1 MIPLLFIRHISKER
15 GNPIDAKMAKLA
27 NTFFITYYLTF
38 TLQTALSKLKIRTP
52 YLLSDYPTLLIKA
65 NATKNEI
72 ILKMTETPTP
82 HSAALPAEVAFLGD
96 LSRSVR

>member
-27 NTFFITYYLTF
+27 ITFFITYYF
-38 TLQTALSKLKIRTP
+38 TLQTALPKLKIRTP

-65 NATKNEI
+65 NAIKNEI